1 MIHLSK
7 LFSVHI
13 MLFTEKRL
21 IYIVYI
27 GKMFDYL
34 LRVRI
39 INLLVNRNT
48 K

>member
-13 MLFTEKRL
+13 MFTEKRL
-21 IYIVYI
+21 ICIVYI